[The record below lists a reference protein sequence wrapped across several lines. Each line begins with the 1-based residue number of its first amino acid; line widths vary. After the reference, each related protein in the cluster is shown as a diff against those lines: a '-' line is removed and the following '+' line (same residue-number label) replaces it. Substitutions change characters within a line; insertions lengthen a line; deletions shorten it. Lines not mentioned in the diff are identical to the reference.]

1 MVSNATIKPASIRQ
15 RFAMASS
22 TAMDFLRKM
31 NPKAVKTTSGGHVKT
46 GGVWEGGKMESILS
60 ALVWKVTKLASFQRI
75 FYFELDGLF
84 CFWSLIKR
92 IISFWCNEFHNF

>member
-31 NPKAVKTTSGGHVKT
+31 NPKAVKTTSGSHVKT

-60 ALVWKVTKLASFQRI
+60 ALVWKVTKLASFKESFI
-75 FYFELDGLF
+75 LNSMVFFVFEA
-84 CFWSLIKR
+84 
-92 IISFWCNEFHNF
+92 